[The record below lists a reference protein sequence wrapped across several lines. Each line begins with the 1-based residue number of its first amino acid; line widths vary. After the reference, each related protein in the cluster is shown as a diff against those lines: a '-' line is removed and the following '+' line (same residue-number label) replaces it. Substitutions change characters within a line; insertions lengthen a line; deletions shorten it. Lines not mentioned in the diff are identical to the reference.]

1 MFTTVTIGDI
11 CDERARELYLEE
23 WRQPELTRISWCL
36 AKSGQPDEW
45 GDTYDL
51 ATWDKQSG
59 TDLNGGSYWYKRTT
73 RYSIFNHGPI
83 TSKVELII
91 RLTNV
96 TCSGLFLIL
105 LLPRILVLSFVRITA
120 MMDMM
125 IAYLCSIIGRML
137 LLMRKQ
143 LTKRHI

>member
-1 MFTTVTIGDI
+1 M
-11 CDERARELYLEE
+11 EE
-23 WRQPELTRISWCL
+23 WRQPELARISWCL

-73 RYSIFNHGPI
+73 RYNIFNHGSI
-83 TSKVELII
+83 ISNKELNY
-91 RLTNV
+91 RV
-96 TCSGLFLIL
+96 DKRTCSGQYQTLQL
-105 LLPRILVLSFVRITA
+105 LLILVLSFVRITA

-143 LTKRHI
+143 LTKEG